1 MAYDYFKSHSV
12 IYNISEVMSVLLQ
25 RAITLFSLYF
35 LEILF
40 GDNKAV
46 LADVDPS
53 GSCNVQSDM

>member
-1 MAYDYFKSHSV
+1 
-12 IYNISEVMSVLLQ
+12 MSVLLQ
-25 RAITLFSLYF
+25 CAITLFSLYF

-53 GSCNVQSDM
+53 GSCNVQSDV